1 MCGIFYYQTFQ
12 CGKNGISTSK
22 AKRLFAD
29 FAKIQH
35 RGPDNSQFQN
45 YVASTSSGPMSY
57 IFGFHRLAFVMNF
70 SIVTLFNE
78 KSRTLRTSPLGFEV
92 RKKVNCSELGN
103 SGSANSI
110 TGKIIKN
117 DQKLK
122 NLTMPTKKGCE
133 TERKLN

>member
-12 CGKNGISTSK
+12 CGTNGISTSK

-57 IFGFHRLAFVMNF
+57 IFGFHRLAINGLGPDGNQPFSLGACKLVCNGEIYNYRDLGIYANDIEFVDDA
-70 SIVTLFNE
+70 
-78 KSRTLRTSPLGFEV
+78 
-92 RKKVNCSELGN
+92 VNQALLDIG
-103 SGSANSI
+103 GDAQV
-110 TGKIIKN
+110 II
-117 DQKLK
+117 
-122 NLTMPTKKGCE
+122 
-133 TERKLN
+133 